1 MKEVDSLDKI
11 RVHFCVYTSKAL
23 WHADCGNLIKDLEAA
38 MDHFLH
44 MNDVTTCWNSMWF
57 SVLCVY
63 SVKVFQK
70 FARADLGSHERQS
83 R

>member
-23 WHADCGNLIKDLEAA
+23 WHAHCGNLIKDLEAA

-57 SVLCVY
+57 FSAMRLQCKSVSEIC
-63 SVKVFQK
+63 
-70 FARADLGSHERQS
+70 QS
-83 R
+83 RLGES